1 MPRILK
7 ATASSSATN
16 APVILDG
23 PAPRPSWVAQHLVH
37 LGLPSTLSILGGRAT
52 SGSYLLSMNLLILLG
67 EAAQK
72 SRFLLVTLPT
82 SGPVSWQ

>member
-16 APVILDG
+16 A
-23 PAPRPSWVAQHLVH
+23 LV
-37 LGLPSTLSILGGRAT
+37 ILGGRAT
-52 SGSYLLSMNLLILLG
+52 SGSYLLRMNLLIVLG

-72 SRFLLVTLPT
+72 SRFMLVTLPT

>member
-1 MPRILK
+1 MPCILK

-16 APVILDG
+16 A
-23 PAPRPSWVAQHLVH
+23 LV
-37 LGLPSTLSILGGRAT
+37 ILGGRAT
-52 SGSYLLSMNLLILLG
+52 SGSYLLRMNLLIVLG

-72 SRFLLVTLPT
+72 SRFMLVTLPT